1 MQQQKSILFITTA
14 DTDILTA
21 DRALSALADGF
32 PQVHAVNPTSLPRDE
47 GGPNGET
54 LALASNA
61 GAVVMRLLGGKRA
74 MPDTFDALVRHCRA
88 EGIPLIACPG
98 HQEWD
103 EDLVTACTVPVA
115 EVETVFAYLMQG
127 GVQNFQNLFLFLSD
141 TYLGSS
147 HGHEAP
153 APLPWEGIYHPD
165 VADGTDVDA
174 FIAQRFRPG
183 RPNIGLLFYRA
194 HWMSGN
200 LLPIDALI
208 RSLEAKGA
216 NTLPV
221 FAFSLKHSPEGDGVA
236 NRAFTEYLAG
246 PDGKPRVQCIIN
258 TMGMSMAEVIEGKPA
273 FANDSASSSN
283 GQSGAGG
290 SSLELLDV
298 PMVQAIVSTGTEEAW
313 LESALG
319 LGPID
324 TAMNVALPEFD
335 GRLISV
341 PISFKEESG
350 KEESGGE
357 TGGLSGRLQ
366 RYAPREDRIDLVA
379 RLAIKQANL
388 ALKPNSEK
396 KIAVVLSNYPTKDAR
411 IGNAVGLDTPASAV
425 LVLNALKQAG
435 YQVAD
440 IPETGDELV
449 HRIIERCSNDR
460 DSLTEEQ
467 LRLAAGHVTAR
478 QYADWFATFPDDV
491 TEELSRDWGEPPGQV
506 YRTEIGPSPSGGG
519 LGLGRNPGAPAL
531 AIAGIDLGNVFV
543 GLQPPRG
550 FGENPI
556 AIYHS
561 PDLAPT
567 HHYIAYYRWLRDVY
581 GADAILHLGKHGT
594 LEWLP
599 GKGIGLSPS
608 CYPEVALDD
617 VPLFYPFIINDP
629 GEGSQ
634 AKRRAHATVVDHL
647 IPSMTTADSY
657 GDIAR
662 IEQLM
667 DEHYQCQTLDPSK
680 LPLLEAQIWEVAQQA
695 ELHRDLGIE
704 SQPED
709 FGEFILEIDGYLCEL
724 KDAQI
729 KDGLHILG
737 DAPEGEQLVG
747 LLCALTRLDIS
758 GVPSL
763 RRSVAEALGFDY
775 AELIDDLG
783 KPLPESG
790 LARLK
795 DFQDITRSSS
805 ESPSLLS
812 PPEGENTPFLPP
824 PEGGNTRGGES
835 DIIRTNG
842 DALERIE
849 LLCRRL
855 YRGMLERGF
864 NAADAT
870 PVVSSVLGVSD
881 RQTQSVLEYVAE
893 IVYPALMR
901 TPDEIGNLLR
911 GMEGKYVPPGPSGAP
926 TRGMANILPTGRNF
940 YSIDPKTIPS
950 PAAWETGKQLSQSL
964 LEKYLEE
971 EGAYPEMVG
980 LVVWGTSVMRTHGD
994 DIAQILH
1001 LLGVRP
1007 RWQAESRRVLGLEV
1021 IPLAE
1026 LGRPRIDVT
1035 VRISGFFRDAFPNL
1049 INLLD
1054 QAVELA
1060 ASLDE
1065 LPQDNYVVKHL
1076 QEDLANP
1083 SSPANRHSREGGNP
1097 ETEPTGADR
1106 ASSLYRIFGSKPGTY
1121 GAGILPALDE
1131 RNWETVQDLAE
1142 IYTVWGGY
1150 AYTQAEHGVH
1160 ARDQFRQRFSQIVVA
1175 AKNQDTREH
1184 DIFDSD
1190 DYMQYHGGMI
1200 ATVRALTGRSPRQ
1213 FFGDS
1218 ADPSRARN
1226 RDLQDEARR
1235 VFRSRVVNPKWIG
1248 SMKRHG
1254 YKGAFELAATVD
1266 YMFGYDATAQVIED
1280 WMYEDVTESYV
1291 FDSDT
1296 QQFFRES
1303 NPWALKG
1310 VVERLLEAI
1319 ERGMWENPPPEM
1331 REKLQ
1336 QLYLELEAD
1345 LEARQEGIGDR
1356 R

>member
-1 MQQQKSILFITTA
+1 MPQDSILFVTTA

-21 DRALSALADGF
+21 DRALSSMPKDF
-32 PQVHAVNPTSLPRDE
+32 PAVNAVNPITLGSGTSGDE
-47 GGPNGET
+47 PSQGSSILE
-54 LALASNA
+54 LAANA
-61 GAVVMRLLGGKRA
+61 GVVVLRLLGGKRA
-74 MPDTFDALVRHCRA
+74 MAESFDSLVGHCRK

-103 EDLVTACTVPVA
+103 EDLVTACTAPVA
-115 EVETVFAYLMQG
+115 EVETAFAYLMQG
-127 GVQNFQNLFLFLSD
+127 GVQNLQNLFLFLSD
-141 TYLGSS
+141 SYFGTNY
-147 HGHEAP
+147 GHEAP

-165 VADGTDVDA
+165 FSEGTDLQSYVS
-174 FIAQRFRPG
+174 QRFQDG
-183 RPNIGLLFYRA
+183 RPSIGILFYRA

-200 LLPIDALI
+200 LLPVDSLI
-208 RSLEAKGA
+208 RSLEGKGA
-216 NTLPV
+216 NVLPV
-221 FAFSLKHSPEGDGVA
+221 YAFSLKHSPEGDGVA
-236 NRAFTEYLAG
+236 NRAFTEFLAE
-246 PDGKPRVQCIIN
+246 PDGTPRVQCIIN
-258 TMGMSMAEVIEGKPA
+258 TMGMSMGELSTEGPA
-273 FANDSASSSN
+273 IASGWSVDY
-283 GQSGAGG
+283 
-290 SSLELLDV
+290 LDNLNV
-298 PMVQAIVSTGTEEAW
+298 PIVQAIISTGSQESW
-313 LESALG
+313 LDSDLG

-324 TAMNVALPEFD
+324 TAMSVALPEFD

-341 PISFKEESG
+341 PISFKEEAPA
-350 KEESGGE
+350 E
-357 TGGLSGRLQ
+357 TGSGLTGLLQ
-366 RYAPREDRIDLVA
+366 RYVPRDDRVELVA

-396 KIAVVLSNYPTKDAR
+396 RIALILSNYPTKDAR

-425 LVLNALKQAG
+425 SVLHALADAG
-435 YQVAD
+435 YTVTD
-440 IPETGDELV
+440 IPESGDELV

-467 LRLAAGHVTAR
+467 LRLAAGHVTTR
-478 QYADWFATFPDDV
+478 QYTDWFSTFPEDV
-491 TEELSRDWGEPPGQV
+491 TEELTRDWGEPPGQV
-506 YRTEIGPSPSGGG
+506 YRTNGS
-519 LGLGRNPGAPAL
+519 L

-550 FGENPI
+550 FGDNPI

-561 PDLAPT
+561 PEMAPT
-567 HHYIAYYRWLRDVY
+567 HHYIAYYRWVRDVF

-608 CYPEVALDD
+608 CYPEVAMDD

-634 AKRRAHATVVDHL
+634 AKRRAHATIVDHL

-680 LPLLEAQIWEVAQQA
+680 LPLLEAQIWEVVQQA

-737 DAPEGEQLVG
+737 DTPSGEQLVG
-747 LLCALTRLDIS
+747 LLCALTRLDNS
-758 GVPSL
+758 GIPSL

-775 AELIDDLG
+775 IRLTDDLAAG
-783 KPLPESG
+783 PSVQVPQ
-790 LARLK
+790 A
-795 DFQDITRSSS
+795 ITDVDQ
-805 ESPSLLS
+805 E
-812 PPEGENTPFLPP
+812 TPV
-824 PEGGNTRGGES
+824 
-835 DIIRTNG
+835 RTNG
-842 DALERIE
+842 DVLERVE
-849 LLCRRL
+849 LLCREA
-855 YRGMLERGF
+855 YRQMLSSGF
-864 NAADAT
+864 NATDAVA
-870 PVVSSVLGVSD
+870 VVERVLGAPD
-881 RQTQSVLEYVAE
+881 AQTRAVLEYVADS
-893 IVYPALMR
+893 VYPALMR
-901 TPDEIGNLLR
+901 TPDEVGNLLR
-911 GMEGKYVPPGPSGAP
+911 GLEGKFVPPGPSGAP

-940 YSIDPKTIPS
+940 YSVDPKTIPS
-950 PAAWETGKQLSQSL
+950 PTAWETGKQLAQSL
-964 LEKYLEE
+964 LEKYLED

-980 LVVWGTSVMRTHGD
+980 LVVWGTSAMRTHGD

-1007 RWQAESRRVLGLEV
+1007 KWQAESRRVLGLEV
-1021 IPLAE
+1021 IPLEE

-1054 QAVELA
+1054 EGVKLA
-1060 ASLDE
+1060 AALDE
-1065 LPQDNYVVKHL
+1065 APEDNYVVKHL
-1076 QEDLANP
+1076 QEDLAVP
-1083 SSPANRHSREGGNP
+1083 VEPHS
-1097 ETEPTGADR
+1097 TEHTSQGQ
-1106 ASSLYRIFGSKPGTY
+1106 SLYRIFGSKPGTY
-1121 GAGILPALDE
+1121 GAGILTVIDE
-1131 RNWETVQDLAE
+1131 RNWDTVEDLAE
-1142 IYTVWGGY
+1142 VYTAWGGY
-1150 AYTQAEHGVH
+1150 AYTQHEHGVN
-1160 ARDQFRQRFSQIVVA
+1160 ARPQFRRRFSQIVVA

-1200 ATVRALTGRSPRQ
+1200 ATVRALTGRNPRQ

-1218 ADPSRARN
+1218 SDPSRARN

-1235 VFRSRVVNPKWIG
+1235 VFRSRVVNPKWID

-1291 FDSDT
+1291 LDLET
-1296 QQFFRES
+1296 QRFFQQS

-1310 VVERLLEAI
+1310 IVERLLEAI
-1319 ERGMWENPPPEM
+1319 ERGLWEDPSPELL
-1331 REKLQ
+1331 EKLQ
-1336 QLYLELEAD
+1336 QLYLDLEAD
-1345 LEARQEGIGDR
+1345 LEARQEGIQAN
-1356 R
+1356 

>member
-1 MQQQKSILFITTA
+1 MQQKSILFVTTA

-21 DRALSALADGF
+21 DRALAGLPDGF
-32 PQVHAVNPTSLPRDE
+32 PSVAAVNPSARDAE
-47 GGPNGET
+47 GESDV
-54 LALASNA
+54 LALAANS
-61 GAVVMRLLGGKRA
+61 GAVVLRLLGGKRA
-74 MPDTFDALVRHCRA
+74 MADDFDALVRYCRS

-141 TYLGSS
+141 SYFGTD

-165 VADGTDVDA
+165 VADGIDVET
-174 FIAQRFRPG
+174 FVAQRFQPG
-183 RPNIGLLFYRA
+183 RPGIGVLFYRA

-208 RSLEAKGA
+208 RSLESQGA
-216 NTLPV
+216 NVLPV
-221 FAFSLKHSPEGDGVA
+221 FAFSLKHSPVLSAAEGPEGDGVA

-246 PDGKPRVQCIIN
+246 PDGAARVQCIVN
-258 TMGMSMAEVIEGKPA
+258 TMGMSMGEISPSSDEGGGA
-273 FANDSASSSN
+273 AIANGWSVDY
-283 GQSGAGG
+283 
-290 SSLELLDV
+290 LDNLNV
-298 PMVQAIVSTGTEEAW
+298 PMVQAIISTGAEQDW
-313 LESALG
+313 LGSDLG

-324 TAMNVALPEFD
+324 TAMSVALPEFD

-341 PISFKEESG
+341 PISFKEKAPAVPSP
-350 KEESGGE
+350 SGG
-357 TGGLSGRLQ
+357 GLGWGQPL
-366 RYAPREDRIDLVA
+366 RYVPRQDRVELVA
-379 RLAIKQANL
+379 RLAIKQAML
-388 ALKPNSEK
+388 GLKPNSEK
-396 KIAVVLSNYPTKDAR
+396 KIAVILSNYPTKDAR
-411 IGNAVGLDTPASAV
+411 IGNAVGLDTPNSAV
-425 LVLNALKQAG
+425 LVLNALKDAG
-435 YQVAD
+435 YYVTD
-440 IPETGDELV
+440 IPDTGDELV

-467 LRLAAGHVTAR
+467 LRLAAGHVSAD
-478 QYADWFATFPDDV
+478 QYDDWFFTFPDDV
-491 TEELSRDWGEPPGQV
+491 AEELNRDWGEPPGHV
-506 YRTEIGPSPSGGG
+506 YRTNGS
-519 LGLGRNPGAPAL
+519 L

-561 PDLAPT
+561 PDMAPT
-567 HHYIAYYRWLRDVY
+567 HHYIAYYRWVRDVF

-599 GKGIGLSPS
+599 GKGIGLSSS

-634 AKRRAHATVVDHL
+634 AKRRAHATIVDHL
-647 IPSMTTADSY
+647 IPAMTTADSY

-680 LPLLEAQIWEVAQQA
+680 LPLLETQIWEVVQQA

-737 DAPEGEQLVG
+737 DTPDGEQMVG
-747 LLCALTRLDIS
+747 LLCALTRLDNGANGAGGI
-758 GVPSL
+758 PSM

-775 AELIDDLG
+775 AALTDDLAAA
-783 KPLPESG
+783 PSQSG
-790 LARLK
+790 LARFK
-795 DFQDITRSSS
+795 DFQDTTHSSCQS
-805 ESPSLLS
+805 FN
-812 PPEGENTPFLPP
+812 PENPD
-824 PEGGNTRGGES
+824 S

-842 DALERIE
+842 DVLERIE
-849 LLCRRL
+849 LLCRQL
-855 YRGMLERGF
+855 YREMMDGGF
-864 NAADAT
+864 DAIDA
-870 PVVSSVLGVSD
+870 PLVVSNVLGAPD
-881 RQTQSVLEYVAE
+881 RQTQAVLKYVAE
-893 IVYPALMR
+893 TIYPALLK

-911 GMEGKYVPPGPSGAP
+911 GMEGKYVPAGPSGAP

-940 YSIDPKTIPS
+940 YSVDPKSIPS
-950 PAAWETGKQLSQSL
+950 PAAWETGRQLAQSL
-964 LEKYLEE
+964 LDKYLEE

-980 LVVWGTSVMRTHGD
+980 LVVWGTSAMRTHGD
-994 DIAQILH
+994 DVAQILH

-1021 IPLAE
+1021 MPIAE

-1065 LPQDNYVVKHL
+1065 SPEDNYIVKHL
-1076 QEDLANP
+1076 REDLARSEERPHPNP
-1083 SSPANRHSREGGNP
+1083 LPEGEGTHEERKSR
-1097 ETEPTGADR
+1097 
-1106 ASSLYRIFGSKPGTY
+1106 SLYRIFGSKPGTY
-1121 GAGILPALDE
+1121 GAGILNVIDE
-1131 RNWETVQDLAE
+1131 RNWETVEDLAE
-1142 IYTVWGGY
+1142 VYTVWGGY
-1150 AYTQAEHGVH
+1150 AYTQQEHGVH

-1218 ADPSRARN
+1218 ADPTRARN

-1235 VFRSRVVNPKWIG
+1235 VFRSRVVNPKWID

-1266 YMFGYDATAQVIED
+1266 YMFGYDATAQVVDD

-1291 FDSDT
+1291 FDPDT
-1296 QQFFRES
+1296 QRFFQQS
-1303 NPWALKG
+1303 NPWALKA

-1319 ERGMWENPPPEM
+1319 ERGLWENPPPEM

-1336 QLYLELEAD
+1336 QLYLDLEAD
-1345 LEARQEGIGDR
+1345 LEARQEGIGSLQ
-1356 R
+1356 

>member
-1 MQQQKSILFITTA
+1 MREKSILFVTTA

-21 DRALSALADGF
+21 ERALSGLPEGF
-32 PQVHAVNPTSLPRDE
+32 PRVAAFNP
-47 GGPNGET
+47 
-54 LALASNA
+54 ASA
-61 GAVVMRLLGGKRA
+61 PADPDQSRSEPDSRLMDLVSDSGAVVLRLLGGKRA
-74 MPDTFDALVRHCRA
+74 MPDSFDALVRYCRGG
-88 EGIPLIACPG
+88 GIPLIACPG

-103 EDLVTACTVPVA
+103 DDLVSACTVPVA
-115 EVETVFAYLMQG
+115 EVETVFGYLMQG
-127 GVQNFQNLFLFLSD
+127 GVRNFHNMFLFLSD
-141 TYLGSS
+141 TYLGTE

-165 VADGTDVDA
+165 VPDGTDVDSFVA
-174 FIAQRFRPG
+174 RRFRPG
-183 RPNIGLLFYRA
+183 RPSIGVLFYRA

-200 LLPIDALI
+200 LQPIDSLV
-208 RSLEAKGA
+208 RSLEGMGA
-216 NTLPV
+216 NVLPV
-221 FAFSLKHSPEGDGVA
+221 FAFSLKHSPGDAGLA
-236 NRAFTEYLAG
+236 NRAFADYLAG
-246 PDGKPRVQCIIN
+246 PDGAPRVQCIIN
-258 TMGMSMAEVIEGKPA
+258 TMGMSMGDLSDEGPA
-273 FANDSASSSN
+273 IASGWSVDY
-283 GQSGAGG
+283 
-290 SSLELLDV
+290 LDKLNV
-298 PMVQAIVSTGTEEAW
+298 PMVQAIVSTGSHDEW
-313 LESALG
+313 RESSLG

-341 PISFKEESG
+341 PISFKEEEPA
-350 KEESGGE
+350 KEEDPAGGPSRLD
-357 TGGLSGRLQ
+357 GKLQ
-366 RYAPREDRIDLVA
+366 RYVPREDRVELAA
-379 RLAIKQANL
+379 RLAIKHAML
-388 ALKPNSEK
+388 GMKPNSEK
-396 KIAVVLSNYPTKDAR
+396 KIAVILSNYPTKDAR
-411 IGNAVGLDTPASAV
+411 IGNAVGLDTPASAIVV
-425 LVLNALKQAG
+425 LHALKDAG
-435 YQVAD
+435 YKVTD
-440 IPETGDELV
+440 IPDDGDALV

-467 LRLAAGHVTAR
+467 LRLAAGHVPAG
-478 QYADWFATFPDDV
+478 QYMGWFSGFTDQVA
-491 TEELSRDWGEPPGQV
+491 EELTRDWGEPPGDV
-506 YRTEIGPSPSGGG
+506 YRSDGS
-519 LGLGRNPGAPAL
+519 L

-567 HHYIAYYRWLRDVY
+567 HHYIAYYRWLRDVF

-629 GEGSQ
+629 GEGTQ
-634 AKRRAHATVVDHL
+634 AKRRAHATIVDHL
-647 IPSMTTADSY
+647 LPAMTTADSY

-680 LPLLEAQIWEVAQQA
+680 LPMLEAQIWETMQEA
-695 ELHRDLGIE
+695 ELHRDLGLD
-704 SQPED
+704 SQPDD
-709 FGEFILEIDGYLCEL
+709 FGELILQVDGYLCEL

-737 DAPEGEQLVG
+737 ETPGGERLVG
-747 LLCALTRLDIS
+747 LLCGLTRLDNG
-758 GVPSL
+758 GVSSL
-763 RRSVAEALGFDY
+763 RRAVSEALGLDY
-775 AELIDDLG
+775 EEMNDRLG
-783 KPLPESG
+783 
-790 LARLK
+790 A
-795 DFQDITRSSS
+795 
-805 ESPSLLS
+805 
-812 PPEGENTPFLPP
+812 PPDGPVPP
-824 PEGGNTRGGES
+824 VIGAVDVGAPV
-835 DIIRTNG
+835 RTNG
-842 DALERIE
+842 DVLQRIE
-849 LLCRRL
+849 RLCRQA
-855 YRGMLERGF
+855 YWEMLARGF
-864 NAADAT
+864 HPEDAA
-870 PVVSSVLGVSD
+870 PVVSHVLGGPD
-881 RQTQSVLEYVAE
+881 TQVQSTLEYVAE
-893 IVYPALMR
+893 TVYPALMR
-901 TPDEIGNLLR
+901 TPDEVGNLLR
-911 GMEGKYVPPGPSGAP
+911 GLDGKFVPAGPSGAP
-926 TRGMANILPTGRNF
+926 TRGMAGILPTGRNF
-940 YSIDPKTIPS
+940 YSVDPKTIPS
-950 PAAWETGKQLSQSL
+950 PAAWETGKRLAESL

-971 EGAYPEMVG
+971 EGDYPEMVG
-980 LVVWGTSVMRTHGD
+980 MVVWGTSAMRTHGD
-994 DIAQILH
+994 DVAQIMH

-1007 RWQAESRRVLGLEV
+1007 TWQQESRRVTGLDA

-1054 QAVELA
+1054 QAVELV

-1065 LPQDNYVVKHL
+1065 APEDNYLVKHL
-1076 QEDLANP
+1076 REDLDHRRGA
-1083 SSPANRHSREGGNP
+1083 EQGP
-1097 ETEPTGADR
+1097 EDGATNAHRDDLHDR
-1106 ASSLYRIFGSKPGTY
+1106 SLYRIFGSKPGSY
-1121 GAGILPALDE
+1121 GAGILPVLDE

-1142 IYTVWGGY
+1142 VYTAWGGY
-1150 AYTQAEHGVH
+1150 AYTRRDHGVN
-1160 ARDQFRQRFSQIVVA
+1160 ARTQFRRRFGQIVVA

-1218 ADPSRARN
+1218 ADPNRVKN

-1235 VFRSRVVNPKWIG
+1235 VFRSRVVNPKWIE

-1291 FDSDT
+1291 FDPDT
-1296 QQFFRES
+1296 QDFFRQS

-1310 VVERLLEAI
+1310 VVERLLEAM
-1319 ERGMWENPPPEM
+1319 ERGLWEDPSPET
-1331 REKLQ
+1331 REKLR
-1336 QLYLELEAD
+1336 QLYLEMETA
-1345 LEARQEGIGDR
+1345 LEARQEGTQVPQGFP
-1356 R
+1356 

>member
-1 MQQQKSILFITTA
+1 M
-14 DTDILTA
+14 D
-21 DRALSALADGF
+21 
-32 PQVHAVNPTSLPRDE
+32 
-47 GGPNGET
+47 
-54 LALASNA
+54 
-61 GAVVMRLLGGKRA
+61 
-74 MPDTFDALVRHCRA
+74 
-88 EGIPLIACPG
+88 
-98 HQEWD
+98 
-103 EDLVTACTVPVA
+103 
-115 EVETVFAYLMQG
+115 VESY
-127 GVQNFQNLFLFLSD
+127 
-141 TYLGSS
+141 
-147 HGHEAP
+147 
-153 APLPWEGIYHPD
+153 
-165 VADGTDVDA
+165 
-174 FIAQRFRPG
+174 IAQRFQPG
-183 RPNIGLLFYRA
+183 RPSIGLLFYRA

-200 LLPIDALI
+200 LLPIDSMI
-208 RSLEAKGA
+208 RSLESKGA
-216 NTLPV
+216 NVLPV

-236 NRAFTEYLAG
+236 NRAFTEYLVG
-246 PDGKPRVQCIIN
+246 PDGAPRVQCIIN
-258 TMGMSMAEVIEGKPA
+258 TMGMSMGELSTEGPA
-273 FANDSASSSN
+273 VATGWSVDY
-283 GQSGAGG
+283 
-290 SSLELLDV
+290 LDTLNV
-298 PMVQAIVSTGTEEAW
+298 PMVQAIISTGSQDDW
-313 LESALG
+313 LESDLG

-324 TAMNVALPEFD
+324 TAMSVALPEFD

-341 PISFKEESG
+341 PISFKEEVSAG
-350 KEESGGE
+350 PEPVEGLE
-357 TGGLSGRLQ
+357 AGGLTGRLQ
-366 RYAPREDRIDLVA
+366 RYVPQADRIDFVA

-388 ALKPNSEK
+388 GLKPNSEK
-396 KIAVVLSNYPTKDAR
+396 KIALILSNYPTKDAR
-411 IGNAVGLDTPASAV
+411 IGNAVGLDTPNSAV
-425 LVLNALKQAG
+425 LVLNALKDAG
-435 YQVAD
+435 YRVSD

-478 QYADWFATFPDDV
+478 QYADWFATFPDEV
-491 TEELSRDWGEPPGQV
+491 TDELTRDWGEPPGQV
-506 YRTEIGPSPSGGG
+506 YRTNGS
-519 LGLGRNPGAPAL
+519 L

-550 FGENPI
+550 FGDNPI

-561 PDLAPT
+561 PDMAPT
-567 HHYIAYYRWLRDVY
+567 HHYIAYYRWVRDVF

-599 GKGIGLSPS
+599 GKGIGMSPS

-680 LPLLEAQIWEVAQQA
+680 LPLLEAQIWEVVQQA

-737 DAPEGEQLVG
+737 DTPEGEQLVG

-758 GVPSL
+758 GIPSL
-763 RRSVAEALGFDY
+763 RRSVAEALGLDY
-775 AELIDDLG
+775 GKLIDDLG
-783 KPLPESG
+783 EPLSESG
-790 LARLK
+790 LAGLK
-795 DFQDITRSSS
+795 DFQDRTGSSLKAS
-805 ESPSLLS
+805 N
-812 PPEGENTPFLPP
+812 PENPD
-824 PEGGNTRGGES
+824 S

-849 LLCRRL
+849 LLCRQL
-855 YRGMLERGF
+855 YGKMLDLGF
-864 NAADAT
+864 NAADAA
-870 PVVSSVLGVSD
+870 PVVTGVLGAPD
-881 RQTQSVLEYVAE
+881 RQTQFVLEYVAE
-893 IVYPALMR
+893 TIYPALMR

-911 GMEGKYVPPGPSGAP
+911 GLEGKYVPAGPSGAP

-940 YSIDPKTIPS
+940 YSVDPKTIPS
-950 PAAWETGKQLSQSL
+950 PAAWETGQQLAQSL
-964 LEKYLEE
+964 LDKYLEE

-980 LVVWGTSVMRTHGD
+980 LVVWGTSAMRTHGD

-1007 RWQAESRRVLGLEV
+1007 RWQAESRRVLGLEA
-1021 IPLAE
+1021 IPLEE

-1054 QAVELA
+1054 EAVELA

-1065 LPQDNYVVKHL
+1065 SPEDNYIVKHL
-1076 QEDLANP
+1076 HEDLARPEERPHPNP
-1083 SSPANRHSREGGNP
+1083 LPGGEGTDVERPHPNPLPGGEGTDVERKSR
-1097 ETEPTGADR
+1097 
-1106 ASSLYRIFGSKPGTY
+1106 SLYRIFGSKPGTY
-1121 GAGILPALDE
+1121 GAGILTVIDE
-1131 RNWETVQDLAE
+1131 RNWETVEDLAE
-1142 IYTVWGGY
+1142 VYTAWGGY
-1150 AYTQAEHGVH
+1150 AYTQQDHGVH

-1200 ATVRALTGRSPRQ
+1200 ATVRALTGRNPRQ

-1235 VFRSRVVNPKWIG
+1235 VFRSRVVNPKWIE

-1291 FDSDT
+1291 FDPDT
-1296 QQFFRES
+1296 QQFFQQS

-1319 ERGMWENPPPEM
+1319 ERGLWEEPPPEM

-1336 QLYLELEAD
+1336 QMYLDLEAD
-1345 LEARQEGIGDR
+1345 LEARQEGIMER
-1356 R
+1356 Q